1 MAFPVMQGC
10 VLECLLYKYY
20 QCEHFQIYVLWVN
33 AEVSDEHAASILWVN
48 PEKKG
53 IVFFHG
59 IRAHL
64 QGCAA

>member
-1 MAFPVMQGC
+1 
-10 VLECLLYKYY
+10 
-20 QCEHFQIYVLWVN
+20 
-33 AEVSDEHAASILWVN
+33 LWVN

-64 QGCAA
+64 QGCAAWSLCMHFKLLSFMSF